1 MRALG
6 PCRAGLGQAESS
18 SCVAGGAEQPPTKLF
33 QRCTR
38 GHGRSWRFETDQ
50 TPSKPSQVVCVV
62 GNYTGPMATL
72 GAGMPRSGTTA
83 AAAAGNATAWGS
95 VAGGLGYLPLG
106 QRRAGEKGPR
116 AGLKEGTSPLPSL
129 PWPFVPCPFVLRFLG
144 VCLKFQGGVGGY
156 GGKLPKDEGLQ

>member
-6 PCRAGLGQAESS
+6 PRRAGLGQAESS

-50 TPSKPSQVVCVV
+50 TPSKPSQVVCVC
-62 GNYTGPMATL
+62 GGELHRPHGHLRGRDAPQWYNRCGSRRQRYRL
-72 GAGMPRSGTTA
+72 GLRGGRAG
-83 AAAAGNATAWGS
+83 
-95 VAGGLGYLPLG
+95 LPLG
-106 QRRAGEKGPR
+106 QRRAGGKGPR